1 MEPMNVLVSFKPD
14 EVMKTIIDDQ
24 LSHLA
29 NLTYLSL
36 AEDRKEA
43 IERADVLL
51 AWNPVREFSEDEYPL
66 MKKARFM
73 QLLSA
78 GADHLPFR
86 LFPETLVVAGNV
98 GAYAGP
104 MAEHVMAMTLALAK
118 NLREGHKKL
127 VAGNFDQFSMN
138 RSLNGSTC
146 AILGFGGIGKATA
159 RLMKAFGVK
168 ILAVNTS
175 GKTNEEVDFIGT
187 TKDLEY
193 VLSRADIIVVSMPLS
208 RSTKGLIGE
217 RELTWMKPDAILVNV
232 ARGEILDERAFYEH
246 LKSHPEF
253 KAGIDAWWVEPF
265 RHGRFEMHY
274 PFLDLPNVLGSPHNS
289 GMVPEAMG
297 EATREA
303 VENVKNYI
311 AGEKVKGVFKR
322 EEYLWYGVSW

>member
-1 MEPMNVLVSFKPD
+1 MEP
-14 EVMKTIIDDQ
+14 
-24 LSHLA
+24 SHLLVGFNPDKGMKA
-29 NLTYLSL
+29 IIEDHLSNLASLTYLSA
-36 AEDRKEA
+36 AEDRTAA
-43 IERADVLL
+43 IETADIILS
-51 AWNPVREFSEDEYPL
+51 WNPPKEFADNEYAL
-66 MKKARFM
+66 MKKARLM

-78 GADHLPFR
+78 GADHVPFK

-98 GAYAGP
+98 GAYAQP

-118 NLREGHKKL
+118 NLRESDKKL
-127 VAGNFDQFSMN
+127 AAGNFDQHAVS
-138 RSLNGSTC
+138 RSLHGATC

-159 RLMKAFGVK
+159 SLMRAFGVR

-175 GKTNEEVDFIGT
+175 GTTDEEVDFIGT
-187 TKDLEY
+187 TKDLEH
-193 VLSRADIIVVSMPLS
+193 VLSHADIVVVSMPLS
-208 RSTKGLIGE
+208 RSTKGLIGD

-232 ARGEILDERAFYEH
+232 ARGEIIDEQALYEH

-289 GMVPEAMG
+289 GMVPEALA

-303 VENVKNYI
+303 VENVKRFM
-311 AGEKVKGVFKR
+311 AGESVKGVFRR
-322 EEYLWYGVSW
+322 EECLL